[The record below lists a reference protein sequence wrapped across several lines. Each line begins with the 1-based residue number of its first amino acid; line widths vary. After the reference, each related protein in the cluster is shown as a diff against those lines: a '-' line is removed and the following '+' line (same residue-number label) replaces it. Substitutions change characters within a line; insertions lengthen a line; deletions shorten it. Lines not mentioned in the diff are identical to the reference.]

1 MSDLI
6 LRLKFIQKLIN
17 SRRLFQF
24 EMSDRALAIWMVVP
38 SVIVI
43 TIFAL
48 VPLAQG
54 LITSFFQVD
63 SATLAMKFIGLENYR
78 WLLGGSLFWESLG
91 RSALWVASATSMQM
105 ILGIA
110 IALLLHQE
118 LIGRN
123 LARGLVLF
131 PYLIPAIVISL
142 TWRFI
147 LDPTM
152 GVFNH
157 MLMDFGIIARP
168 VAFLSNPR
176 TALIFVIIAGIWKY
190 TPFVVLMTLARLQ
203 VIPVELQEA
212 ARIDGANSWQVF
224 RHITLPWLTPVIIV
238 TMLLRTVW
246 TFRQFDIVYLFS
258 FGGPLFATT
267 TLPVLV
273 RYLAFDAQKIG
284 PAAATGSLM
293 FIIMLLMY
301 WGYLTLYSKTEG
313 ALD

>member
-1 MSDLI
+1 MAEPVSRPNPI
-6 LRLKFIQKLIN
+6 HKLVEF
-17 SRRLFQF
+17 SRFFRF
-24 EMSDRALAIWMVVP
+24 ELSDRPLAILMVIP
-38 SVIVI
+38 SIIVI
-43 TIFAL
+43 TVFAL
-48 VPLAQG
+48 IPLAEG
-54 LITSFFQVD
+54 LYSSFFQVD
-63 SATLAMKFIGLENYR
+63 AATLAMKFVGLQNYQ
-78 WLLGGSLFWESLG
+78 WLLSGSLFWESLG
-91 RSALWVASATSMQM
+91 RSALWVVSATGMQA

-152 GVFNH
+152 GVFNR
-157 MLMDFGIIARP
+157 MLMDFGLVERP
-168 VAFLSNPR
+168 IGFLSNPS
-176 TALIFVIIAGIWKY
+176 TALLFVIIGGIWKY

-203 VIPVELQEA
+203 VIPVELEEA
-212 ARIDGANSWQVF
+212 ARIDGANAWQVF
-224 RHITLPWLTPVIIV
+224 RYITLPWLSPVIIV

-246 TFRQFDIVYLFS
+246 TFRQFDIVYLFA

-273 RYLAFDAQKIG
+273 RYLAFDARQIG

-293 FIIMLLMY
+293 FVIMILMS
-301 WGYLTLYSKTEG
+301 WGYFALYSKTEG
-313 ALD
+313 TLD

>member
-1 MSDLI
+1 MTNQISRPKFSHKPINLH
-6 LRLKFIQKLIN
+6 RLL
-17 SRRLFQF
+17 SF
-24 EMSDRALAIWMVVP
+24 EISDRTLAILMVVP
-38 SVIVI
+38 SMIIV

-54 LITSFFQVD
+54 IFTSFFQVD
-63 SATLAMKFIGLENYR
+63 AATLAMKFKGFQNYQ
-78 WLLGGSLFWESLG
+78 WLLSGSLFWESLG
-91 RSALWVASATSMQM
+91 RSALWVISATVMQM
-105 ILGIA
+105 ILGMG
-110 IALLLHQE
+110 IALLLYEE
-118 LIGRN
+118 LKGRN
-123 LARGLVLF
+123 IARGLVLF
-131 PYLIPAIVISL
+131 PYLVPAIVISL

-152 GVFNH
+152 GIFNK
-157 MLMDFGIIARP
+157 MLMDFRIIERP
-168 VAFLSNPR
+168 IAFLSNPR
-176 TALIFVIIAGIWKY
+176 IALIFVIIAGIWKY

-203 VIPVELQEA
+203 VIPLEQQEA

-224 RHITLPWLTPVIIV
+224 RHITLPWLMPVIIV

-273 RYLAFDAQKIG
+273 RYLAFDAQQIG

-301 WGYLTLYSKTEG
+301 WGYLALYSKTED
-313 ALD
+313 ALE